1 MKNPLLVL
9 SAFWLAAGGVPAHAV
24 STVDLNVKGT
34 ITPSACEPSL
44 SNGGAYDLGKIAAKD
59 LNADQPTPLTSH
71 ALQLGLTCEAPTLVA
86 LQPSDNRSGSHFD
99 SDTQHKFGL
108 GMANS
113 NEKLGSM
120 TLTMQDI
127 VADGAEMRALG
138 SVGSTAEWSPTSVMS
153 TTFRTSFT
161 HNWSTPFLAPTPIQR
176 LVANVL
182 IAPRIAPANTLTLTR
197 EVPIDGSVT
206 LELNYL

>member
-9 SAFWLAAGGVPAHAV
+9 SAFWLATGCV
-24 STVDLNVKGT
+24 SAQAASTIDLNVNGT

-44 SNGGAYDLGKIAAKD
+44 SNGGVYELGKIAAND
-59 LNADQPTPLTSH
+59 LNIDQPTPLANHT
-71 ALQLGLTCEAPTLVA
+71 LQLGLTCEAPTLVA

-99 SDTQHKFGL
+99 SASTHKFGL
-108 GMANS
+108 GLVNG
-113 NEKLGSM
+113 NEKVGSM
-120 TLTMQDI
+120 MLNMQAI
-127 VADGAEMRALG
+127 VADGTEMYPIG
-138 SVGSTAEWSPTSVMS
+138 SVGSTAEWSPTSILS
-153 TTFRTSFT
+153 TNFRTSFT
-161 HNWSTPFLAPTPIQR
+161 NNRSTPFLAPTPIQR
-176 LVANVL
+176 LVADVL